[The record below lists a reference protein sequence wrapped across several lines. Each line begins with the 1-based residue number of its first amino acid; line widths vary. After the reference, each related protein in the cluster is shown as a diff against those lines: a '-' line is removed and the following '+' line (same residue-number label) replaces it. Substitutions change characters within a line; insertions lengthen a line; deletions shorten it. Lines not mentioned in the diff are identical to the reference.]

1 MTNIKAIYDKG
12 RSSLEPKVPSP
23 RGATAC
29 CLLPKADLSLS
40 LSLSLPKQGA

>member
-23 RGATAC
+23 RG
-29 CLLPKADLSLS
+29 LLPAAYCLRLTLSLS

>member
-29 CLLPKADLSLS
+29 CLLPKADSLSLS
-40 LSLSLPKQGA
+40 LSLSP